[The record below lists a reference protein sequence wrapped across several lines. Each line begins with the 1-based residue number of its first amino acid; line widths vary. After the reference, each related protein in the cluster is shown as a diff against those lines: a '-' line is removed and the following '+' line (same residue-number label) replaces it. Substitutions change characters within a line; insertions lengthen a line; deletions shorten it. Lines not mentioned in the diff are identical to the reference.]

1 MTVGELIEALQS
13 YDPYDEVVLY
23 DYDWYDYTPV
33 NEMYPRIGKVVL
45 SS

>member
-13 YDPYDEVVLY
+13 YDPYDDVVLY
-23 DYDWYDYTPV
+23 DYERYEYTQI

-45 SS
+45 SN